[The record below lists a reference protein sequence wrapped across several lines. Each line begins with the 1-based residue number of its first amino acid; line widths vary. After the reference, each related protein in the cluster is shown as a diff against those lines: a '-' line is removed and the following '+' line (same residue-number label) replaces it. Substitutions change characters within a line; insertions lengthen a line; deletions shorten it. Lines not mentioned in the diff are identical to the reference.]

1 MVLPPAVTVGV
12 GGFGY
17 NVTCVEGLA
26 EDVPPALVAVTVYI
40 PAAVAVYEAVV
51 APVIAV
57 PFRYHWKDV
66 APVEVAVST
75 TLPPWQNEVL
85 PPAVIAG
92 VGGAPA
98 PAYTGARLHIANKQR
113 RIEGKRRK
121 LALPNNFCIG
131 LDYNVNLVFF
141 SSRIAFIV
149 NQLQMSD
156 KKPVESRLQS
166 QVILVTGASSGIGKE
181 SVITLLARG
190 HIVYGGAR
198 RLEAME
204 DIKALGA
211 RVLFMDMTREET
223 LTEAV
228 STVLA
233 EQGRIDAL
241 VNNAGYGSTGA
252 IEDVPLSEASRQ
264 FSVNVFGLARLTQL
278 VLPSMRFSGF
288 GTIVNLSSVG
298 GRIATPMS
306 GWYNATKY
314 SVEALSDA
322 LRHECRGF
330 GIRVAIIEPG
340 GIATGWTAQAEASVA
355 RVSGHTAYAPM
366 AARLLRVFA
375 DYGPRLSHPSVIASL
390 IVRAIEAR
398 RPRRRYVGG
407 FGARGALL
415 AVRLLPSFVLDRII
429 GWQLGR

>member
-1 MVLPPAVTVGV
+1 
-12 GGFGY
+12 
-17 NVTCVEGLA
+17 
-26 EDVPPALVAVTVYI
+26 
-40 PAAVAVYEAVV
+40 
-51 APVIAV
+51 
-57 PFRYHWKDV
+57 
-66 APVEVAVST
+66 
-75 TLPPWQNEVL
+75 
-85 PPAVIAG
+85 
-92 VGGAPA
+92 
-98 PAYTGARLHIANKQR
+98 
-113 RIEGKRRK
+113 
-121 LALPNNFCIG
+121 
-131 LDYNVNLVFF
+131 
-141 SSRIAFIV
+141 
-149 NQLQMSD
+149 MSD